1 MIGAWLLPITV
12 VVPLLGAI
20 LLMTPVGRKGL
31 RTVRLV
37 TGAFVTATTILVIVV
52 ALLGEN
58 EIELFELLP
67 DIPVF
72 FRSDKT
78 AIWFALLTVA
88 MWVCSTVFSF
98 EYMNHEK
105 RETRY
110 CIFSMLALAALM
122 GVCFSGNLVTTYLFY
137 EMMTLASFPLV
148 MHEQTKQAISAGITY
163 LYYSLAGAFLGL
175 IGVFFIYTYAEERSV
190 PGGVISYVGGG
201 FLKADMSSN
210 ERLALTIVV
219 FLMLVGLGSKVG
231 MYPLHGWL
239 PKAHPVAPAC
249 ASALLSGN
257 ITKMGILFVIRV
269 VFFSVGPDFLR
280 GTWAQYALLGLSLL
294 TIFLGSMLA
303 FREKVFKKRLAYST
317 VSQTSYVLAGLYLLA
332 PVAAMGAMIHIL
344 YHSITKNLLFL
355 CAGAVI
361 YRTGRT
367 KVAQMKGIGLVMP
380 VTMICFTLG
389 GLSLVGIPPFS
400 GFVSKWY
407 LAAGALG
414 TETGPMRYLVP
425 AILIISALL
434 TAGYLITMSADAFFV
449 VEEPEGHEHAAVA
462 VKKSSADEAVSSENE
477 TAEAE
482 TAEADSAEVEA
493 AEAEAAE
500 PEEEFEPFDFE
511 EEKKKKEAS
520 PFILVPLVVLAAGT
534 LFFGLF
540 PSLLTDW
547 VTEILNSVF

>member
-1 MIGAWLLPITV
+1 MGAWLIPVTV
-12 VVPLLGAI
+12 LVPLLGAI
-20 LLMTPVGRKGL
+20 LLMTPLYRGNIRAGRI
-31 RTVRLV
+31 V
-37 TGAFVTATTILVIVV
+37 TGAFVTATALLVVAV
-52 ALLGEN
+52 ALLGEK

-78 AIWFALLTVA
+78 AIWFAVLTVA
-88 MWVCSTVFSF
+88 MWMTSTFFSF

-148 MHEQTKQAISAGITY
+148 MHEQTKEAISAGITY

-175 IGVFFIYTYAEERSV
+175 IGVFFLYSFAEERSV
-190 PGGVISYVGGG
+190 PGGVISYAAGG
-201 FLKADMSSN
+201 FLRDNLSSS
-210 ERLALTIVV
+210 EHTALTIVV
-219 FLMLVGLGSKVG
+219 FFMLIGLGSKVG

-239 PKAHPVAPAC
+239 PKAHPVAPAP

-269 VFFSVGPDFLR
+269 VFFSIGPDFLR
-280 GTWAQYALLGLSLL
+280 GTWAQYALLGLALL
-294 TIFLGSMLA
+294 TVFLGSMLA

-317 VSQTSYVLAGLYLLA
+317 VSQTSYVLVGLYLLA
-332 PVAAMGAMIHIL
+332 PVAAMGAFLHVIF
-344 YHSITKNLLFL
+344 HSITKNLLFL
-355 CAGAVI
+355 VAGAII

-367 KVAQMKGIGLVMP
+367 KVAQMKGIGLIMP

-389 GLSLVGIPPFS
+389 GLALVGIPPFS

-407 LAAGALG
+407 LAAGALE

-425 AILIISALL
+425 VILIISALL
-434 TAGYLITMSADAFFV
+434 TAGYLITMSSDAFFV
-449 VEEPEGHEHAAVA
+449 VEEHDGHGAAAKAAPEETVA
-462 VKKSSADEAVSSENE
+462 GDAS
-477 TAEAE
+477 AE
-482 TAEADSAEVEA
+482 TVAEVEEQP
-493 AEAEAAE
+493 EA
-500 PEEEFEPFDFE
+500 EEEFPDIRAEDSGHA
-511 EEKKKKEAS
+511 KEAS
-520 PFILVPLVVLAAGT
+520 PFMLVPLVILAAGT

-547 VTEILNSVF
+547 VTQILNAVF

>member
-1 MIGAWLLPITV
+1 MNGAWLIPVTV
-12 VVPLLGAI
+12 LVPLLGAI
-20 LLMTPVGRKGL
+20 ALMIPAFRKSTRMV
-31 RTVRLV
+31 RTI
-37 TGAFVTATTILVIVV
+37 TGAFVTLTAVLAVVI
-52 ALLGEN
+52 ALFGDKS
-58 EIELFELLP
+58 IELFELLP
-67 DIPVF
+67 GIPVF

-78 AIWFALLTVA
+78 AVWFAVLTVA
-88 MWVCSTVFSF
+88 MWVSSTIFSF
-98 EYMNHEK
+98 EYMKHER

-148 MHEQTKQAISAGITY
+148 MHEQTKEAISAGITY

-175 IGVFFIYTYAEERSV
+175 IGVFFLYTYAADRSV

-201 FLKADMSSN
+201 FLKSDLSGN
-210 ERLALTIVV
+210 ERTALTIVV

-239 PKAHPVAPAC
+239 PKAHPVAPAP

-269 VFFSVGPDFLR
+269 VFFSVGPEFLQ

-294 TIFLGSMLA
+294 TVFLGSMLA

-332 PVAAMGAMIHIL
+332 PVAAMGAMLHIVF
-344 YHSITKNLLFL
+344 HSITKNLLFL
-355 CAGAVI
+355 CAGAI
-361 YRTGRT
+361 IFRTGRT
-367 KVAQMKGIGLVMP
+367 KVAQMKGVGLIMP

-389 GLSLVGIPPFS
+389 GLALVGIPPFS

-407 LAAGALG
+407 LAAGALDSS
-414 TETGPMRYLVP
+414 TGPMRFLVP

-449 VEEPEGHEHAAVA
+449 E
-462 VKKSSADEAVSSENE
+462 
-477 TAEAE
+477 EAE
-482 TAEADSAEVEA
+482 G
-493 AEAEAAE
+493 E
-500 PEEEFEPFDFE
+500 PVKTDDPDAIDFE
-511 EEKKKKEAS
+511 KEKTKREAS
-520 PFILVPLVVLAAGT
+520 PFMLVPLIILAAGT
-534 LFFGLF
+534 LVFGLF

-547 VTEILNSVF
+547 VTAILNTVF

>member
-78 AIWFALLTVA
+78 AVWFAVLTVA
-88 MWVCSTVFSF
+88 MWMTSTCFSF

-105 RETRY
+105 REKRY

-148 MHEQTKQAISAGITY
+148 MHEQTKEAISAGITY

-175 IGVFFIYTYAEERSV
+175 IGVFFLYSFAEERSV
-190 PGGVISYVGGG
+190 PGGVIAYSAGG
-201 FLKADMSSN
+201 FLRDNLSSS
-210 ERLALTIVV
+210 ESTALTIVV
-219 FLMLVGLGSKVG
+219 FFMLIGLGSKVG

-239 PKAHPVAPAC
+239 PKAHPVAPAP

-269 VFFSVGPDFLR
+269 VFFAVGPDFLR
-280 GTWAQYALLGLSLL
+280 GTWAQYALLGLALL
-294 TIFLGSMLA
+294 TVFLGSMLA

-317 VSQTSYVLAGLYLLA
+317 VSQTSYVLVGLYLLA
-332 PVAAMGAMIHIL
+332 PVAAMGAFLHVIF
-344 YHSITKNLLFL
+344 HSITKNLLFL
-355 CAGAVI
+355 VAGAII

-367 KVAQMKGIGLVMP
+367 KVAQMKGIGLIMP
-380 VTMICFTLG
+380 ITMICFTLG
-389 GLSLVGIPPFS
+389 GLALVGIPPFS

-407 LAAGALG
+407 LAAGAL
-414 TETGPMRYLVP
+414 ETDTGAMRYIVP
-425 AILIISALL
+425 VILIISALL
-434 TAGYLITMSADAFFV
+434 TAGYLITMASDAFFV
-449 VEEPEGHEHAAVA
+449 VDEHGGHGAAA
-462 VKKSSADEAVSSENE
+462 PAAKKEDASENE
-477 TAEAE
+477 SG
-482 TAEADSAEVEA
+482 EAD
-493 AEAEAAE
+493 E
-500 PEEEFEPFDFE
+500 PAEEEFPEIRAEDAGHE
-511 EEKKKKEAS
+511 KEAS
-520 PFILVPLVVLAAGT
+520 PFILVPLVILAAGT

-540 PSLLTDW
+540 PSLLTGW
-547 VTEILNSVF
+547 VEQILNAVF